1 MQYFTHNECMELL
14 ASIRASAPGDW
25 THDLN
30 TICDGPAR
38 FVDRVVIPD
47 GVEVVYFRQPDGAD
61 AWPGA
66 NWDRFAV
73 PRAPQPPQKQ
83 TEYEQLSLF

>member
-1 MQYFTHNECMELL
+1 MRRLTHDECVSLL

-38 FVDRVVIPD
+38 FVERVIIPD
-47 GVEVVYFRQPDGAD
+47 GHEIVYFRDVSGAD
-61 AWPGA
+61 AWPAA

-73 PRAPQPPQKQ
+73 PRVVQQV
-83 TEYEQLSLF
+83 EQITLF